1 MIYNQST
8 VSPNMTNQNTSQCKS
23 TNENTTACFQNK
35 QTHKIFSFKMNVTI
49 KPYKR
54 ENYYFYINKIMKY

>member
-23 TNENTTACFQNK
+23 TNENITACFQNK
-35 QTHKIFSFKMNVTI
+35 QTHKIFSFEINVTI

-54 ENYYFYINKIMKY
+54 EKITIFISIKL